1 MLNTPPRCAVKSTVG
16 IATGFNTVGS
26 GFAVDVVSG
35 IEVGGGEISALG
47 SGDSHAVTTALII
60 MKSRMILGTKG
71 VSLLDLL
78 VKWVTL
84 SRLSVPQA
92 LNIE

>member
-1 MLNTPPRCAVKSTVG
+1 M
-16 IATGFNTVGS
+16 
-26 GFAVDVVSG
+26 DVVSG